1 VNKLEYLILV
11 VGFFLLIKG
20 ADFFV
25 DGASAISAIAKVPP
39 LLIGLTIVAFGTS
52 APEAAVSFVAA
63 LKGSN
68 DIVIGNV
75 VGSNIFNLLIAIGIS
90 AIIRTVTVQKNTIIK
105 EFPLAIYATL
115 LMLFL
120 SADGL
125 IDGFETNV
133 LTRTDGIVLL
143 LGFAVFVFYLVELAF
158 LSDEEDI
165 SIYDVETIP
174 LSRSILF
181 LILGLG
187 MIVAGG
193 NVVVKSATTIALAWG
208 MSEALVGI
216 TIVAIGTSLPELVT
230 SAAAAYKGQSDIAVG
245 NIIGSGLFNILFVLG
260 FSAVISPIT
269 VSSKLFFDF
278 GFLIVITLISYL
290 FSYTKKEIDRTEGII
305 LTLMYVIYMVYII
318 IRN

>member
-1 VNKLEYLILV
+1 MEYFILV

-25 DGASAISAIAKVPP
+25 DGASALSAIAKVPP

-52 APEAAVSFVAA
+52 APEAAVSIVAA

-68 DIVIGNV
+68 DIVVGNV
-75 VGSNIFNLLIAIGIS
+75 IGSNIFNLLVAIGAA
-90 AIIRTVTVQKNTIIK
+90 AIIRTITVKKNTIIK

-120 SADGL
+120 AGDKLLDGS
-125 IDGFETNV
+125 DFNV
-133 LTRTDGIVLL
+133 ISRSDGIVLL

-158 LSDEEDI
+158 LSDEEDSAI
-165 SIYDVETIP
+165 FDLETIP
-174 LSRSILF
+174 LSRSIVF
-181 LILGLG
+181 LVLGLI

-193 NVVVKSATTIALAWG
+193 NMVVKSASEIAIFWG
-208 MSEALVGI
+208 MSEALVAI

-260 FSAVISPIT
+260 FSAVISP
-269 VSSKLFFDF
+269 VKVADKLFFDF
-278 GFLIVITLISYL
+278 AFLIGITLISYL
-290 FSYTKKEIDRTEGII
+290 FSYTKKEIDRTEGVV
-305 LTLMYVIYMVYII
+305 LVSMYVIYMIYII

>member
-1 VNKLEYLILV
+1 M
-11 VGFFLLIKG
+11 LIKG

-63 LKGSN
+63 VKGSN

-90 AIIRTVTVQKNTIIK
+90 AIIRTVTVKKNTIIK

-125 IDGFETNV
+125 IDGFETNII
-133 LTRTDGIVLL
+133 TRTDGIVLL
-143 LGFAVFVFYLVELAF
+143 LGFAVFVYYLVELAF

-165 SIYDVETIP
+165 PIFDVETIP
-174 LSRSILF
+174 LSRSIVF

-187 MIVAGG
+187 MIVGGG
-193 NVVVKSATTIALAWG
+193 NFVVKSATTIALAWG

-216 TIVAIGTSLPELVT
+216 AIVGIGTSLPELVT
-230 SAAAAYKGQSDIAVG
+230 SATAAFKGQSDIAVG

-278 GFLIVITLISYL
+278 GFLILITLLSYL
-290 FSYTKKEIDRTEGII
+290 FSYTKQEIDRTEGII
-305 LTLMYVIYMVYII
+305 LTAMYVIYMVYII